1 LSAKWRRNRRSLDRF
16 NVFKPFNQTKGKR
29 TSRAFR
35 LDSLKTDFG
44 LRRRRVKVAK
54 LREGKLVEPERLIDV
69 IEGKDEITV
78 IAELAGFD
86 RESLRIHLTDQK
98 LTLTAKATNRRFRKS
113 LNLPKRVIPETIK
126 TTCKN
131 GVLEIQLKKVEE
143 ERAVDKVAG

>member
-1 LSAKWRRNRRSLDRF
+1 
-16 NVFKPFNQTKGKR
+16 
-29 TSRAFR
+29 
-35 LDSLKTDFG
+35 
-44 LRRRRVKVAK
+44 LRGRRVKVAK
-54 LREGKLVEPERLIDV
+54 LREGKLFEPERLIDV

-86 RESLRIHLTDQK
+86 RESLRIHLIDQK